1 MSIVITVSRQ
11 LGSRGS
17 YIATEVAE
25 KLGLRYIDREI
36 LKRAAEK
43 AGYPDEKM
51 VALLEQKE
59 RVPGLLERIVTSLNA
74 MPMIPTI
81 PSATMREG
89 STYQREMA
97 AMVAQEFLN
106 QERREA
112 AGEAYAELIQ
122 MVIQEYAESGDV
134 VIAGRGGQVVL
145 KDYPDVLHVQ
155 VQAPVEVRIKNLME
169 RTGVDYD
176 EAEQQ
181 VIHSDRQR
189 TRYMKHFYDVTWDD
203 PGLYHFVINT
213 GKTSQDMAVYLISK
227 AATWLSK

>member
-11 LGSRGS
+11 LGSQGS
-17 YIATEVAE
+17 YIATKVAE

-36 LKRAAEK
+36 LHRAAEK

-51 VALLEQKE
+51 VALLEREE
-59 RVPGLLERIVTSLNA
+59 RVPGLLEKIVDSLNT
-74 MPMIPTI
+74 MPMVPTI

-89 STYQREMA
+89 STYHREMA

-106 QERREA
+106 QERRQA
-112 AGEAYAELIQ
+112 ASEAYADLVR
-122 MVIQEYAESGDV
+122 MVIQEYAQTGDV

-145 KDYPDVLHVQ
+145 QNYPQALHVQ
-155 VQAPVEVRIKNLME
+155 VQAPVELRIKNLMA

-181 VIHSDRQR
+181 VIHSDKQR
-189 TRYMKHFYDVTWDD
+189 ARYMKHFYDAVWDD
-203 PGLYHFVINT
+203 PGLYHFVVNT
-213 GKTSQDMAVYLISK
+213 GRISQDMAVYLISE